1 MQYLNWTFSKY
12 EKKYNGD
19 YVIDFSKEINND
31 LLSNPNN
38 IVRYID
44 TSIITSPR
52 KSYFTNDTKV
62 ICSFKIV
69 VGKFI

>member
-19 YVIDFSKEINND
+19 YVIDFSEEINND

-44 TSIITSPR
+44 TSIITSPFLIGNHILPTTQKLFAPL
-52 KSYFTNDTKV
+52 KSW
-62 ICSFKIV
+62 S
-69 VGKFI
+69 